1 MIPMAADSY
10 CGLNVTYG
18 AKNIMFGYTY
28 NSSLTTA
35 VSISENAGI
44 YTATKTN
51 STNMVVDF
59 VNFLFLDS

>member
-18 AKNIMFGYTY
+18 SKNIMFGYTY

-59 VNFLFLDS
+59 VNFLFLDP